1 MMWKG
6 SEPTKPHLQ
15 YWLDSRL
22 LKLTLPGLRNRP
34 ISTRFWQCLPSHC
47 LSKCGRPGPEEVP
60 FGQAELW
67 ASGSVRGTVW
77 ISTQIN
83 NSLFLSLN
91 MCFVGPMISIR
102 GYPLEDDGG
111 IGRQWAPEV
120 SGWSLE
126 LQTQCRKCSQGD
138 GKNLRRKP
146 ETYVRLAW
154 PLLNL
159 WRLHLRVMA
168 WLSMRP
174 DSPFPPSVIDKGQS
188 K

>member
-22 LKLTLPGLRNRP
+22 LKLTLPGLRNRL

-67 ASGSVRGTVW
+67 AAGSVRGTVW

-126 LQTQCRKCSQGD
+126 LQTQCRKCSQGRW
-138 GKNLRRKP
+138 KEPEKKAWNLCEVSMTTVELLRTP
-146 ETYVRLAW
+146 PQSDSLALYATRLTISSQCHW
-154 PLLNL
+154 
-159 WRLHLRVMA
+159 
-168 WLSMRP
+168 
-174 DSPFPPSVIDKGQS
+174 
-188 K
+188 